1 MTTTHKM
8 KFFVKDF
15 LSKCDQIHRKLWIW
29 SHLLKKSL
37 MEDFIF
43 CARDDLV
50 NPKTLICFTSMKE
63 SLSVVGKLYLA
74 FNRSFV
80 ARHLHRNVL
89 FTMFYLRIVILQNTD
104 RYQKKK
110 KKIETSYRL
119 KHAQVLHFCILFL
132 YRLILMTANNASNLY
147 TSQES

>member
-1 MTTTHKM
+1 M

-37 MEDFIF
+37 MEDFVF

-50 NPKTLICFTSMKE
+50 NPKTLIYFTSMKE
-63 SLSVVGKLYLA
+63 SLSIVGKLYLA
-74 FNRSFV
+74 FNRHFV

-104 RYQKKK
+104 RYKKK
-110 KKIETSYRL
+110 KKKLETSYRL
-119 KHAQVLHFCILFL
+119 KHAQVLYFCILFL
-132 YRLILMTANNASNLY
+132 YTLILMTTNNASNLY
-147 TSQES
+147 MAQES

>member
-1 MTTTHKM
+1 
-8 KFFVKDF
+8 
-15 LSKCDQIHRKLWIW
+15 
-29 SHLLKKSL
+29 

-104 RYQKKK
+104 RYKKK
-110 KKIETSYRL
+110 KKNRNKLSFKTCTG
-119 KHAQVLHFCILFL
+119 APFLHTVFI
-132 YRLILMTANNASNLY
+132 
-147 TSQES
+147 